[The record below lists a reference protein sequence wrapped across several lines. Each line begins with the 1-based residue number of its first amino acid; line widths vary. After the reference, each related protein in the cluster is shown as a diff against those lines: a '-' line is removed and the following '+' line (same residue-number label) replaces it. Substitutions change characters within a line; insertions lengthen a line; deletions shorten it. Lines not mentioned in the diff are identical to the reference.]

1 MKDAAI
7 VLITSQTVDADEAIA
22 LNSVISTS
30 KSVRG
35 RVEGQGS
42 RSESAHREIRMG
54 RGRGVFREWFFS
66 CGNRPCLSG
75 EQWTV
80 S

>member
-7 VLITSQTVDADEAIA
+7 VLITSQTVNADEAIA
-22 LNSVISTS
+22 LNSVIS

-54 RGRGVFREWFFS
+54 RSSGRCSSHVGIGCV
-66 CGNRPCLSG
+66 CLENNG
-75 EQWTV
+75 R
-80 S
+80 